1 MPRFVPKSAFLAPR
15 AGEARSLY
23 REYSSYDYRDALV
36 FVSLQHLM
44 MRSVRQTLA
53 LRIPAIVG
61 HGEGVHSVVVPRHPR
76 HVARERD
83 VGSLLE
89 VRGLLCPARQLLH
102 EKVLFFL
109 TSK

>member
-61 HGEGVHSVVVPRHPR
+61 HGEGVHSVVVPRR
-76 HVARERD
+76 VARERD